1 MPTEKEIA
9 MNRSTLDMPSL
20 FAQLGQADDM
30 PAITHFIESHS
41 PLPGAT
47 LLHEAAFWTASQAC
61 FLREAI
67 LDDAEWAEIVDALNT
82 ELHTRH

>member
-1 MPTEKEIA
+1 

-20 FAQLGQADDM
+20 FAQLGQADDAQ
-30 PAITHFIESHS
+30 AIDCFIATHS

-47 LLHEAAFWTASQAC
+47 QLHEAAFWSASQAA

-67 LDDAEWAEIVDALNT
+67 LDDAEWAEVVDALNT
-82 ELHTRH
+82 ELHLRH

>member
-1 MPTEKEIA
+1 
-9 MNRSTLDMPSL
+9 MNRSPLDMPSL
-20 FAQLGQADDM
+20 FAQLGQADDL
-30 PAITHFIESHS
+30 PAIARFIESHS

-47 LLHEAAFWTASQAC
+47 LLHEAAFWSASQAT

-67 LDDAEWAEIVDALNT
+67 LDDAEWAAIVDVLNT

>member
-1 MPTEKEIA
+1 
-9 MNRSTLDMPSL
+9 MNRSALDMPSL
-20 FAQLGQADDM
+20 FAQLGQADDA
-30 PAITHFIESHS
+30 PAIDHFIATHS

-47 LLHEAAFWTASQAC
+47 LLHEAVFWSASQAT

-82 ELHTRH
+82 ELHLRH